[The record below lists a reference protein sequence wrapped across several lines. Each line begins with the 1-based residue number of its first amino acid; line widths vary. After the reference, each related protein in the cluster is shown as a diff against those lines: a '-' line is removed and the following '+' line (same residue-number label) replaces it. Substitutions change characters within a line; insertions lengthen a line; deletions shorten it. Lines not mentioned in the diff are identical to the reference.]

1 MSIEPKKYLSRREA
15 AQYVEEKGL
24 PLSKNTLQKYAT
36 VGGGP
41 KFFKF
46 GRRAVYCREDLNKW
60 ISDKLGQSVSSTS
73 ELSV

>member
-1 MSIEPKKYLSRREA
+1 MSIESKKYLTRIEA
-15 AQYVEEKGL
+15 ALYVEKQGL

-46 GRRAVYCREDLNKW
+46 GHRVVYSRGDLNTW
-60 ISDKLGQSVSSTS
+60 ISDKLGKSVASTS
-73 ELSV
+73 ELSA

>member
-1 MSIEPKKYLSRREA
+1 MSIEPKKYLSRGEA
-15 AQYVEEKGL
+15 AQYVKEKGL

-60 ISDKLGQSVSSTS
+60 ISDKLGKSVASTS
-73 ELSV
+73 EIGV

>member
-46 GRRAVYCREDLNKW
+46 GRRAVYCREDLNTW